1 MLLATGMHVSY
12 GHKHDLTMDET
23 TPTAYEPI
31 LSRTTTTTTTT
42 TTINT
47 SLSAEDESTPLIVRS
62 EQPVDSGKILFLKNV
77 FFNYFELLIV
87 AQKLI
92 SCCSL
97 INNYHIL
104 KYESQPKNLACLN
117 GIRVL
122 SFWWIILGHTFLFA
136 SYYSG
141 KFSLISIN

>member
-1 MLLATGMHVSY
+1 
-12 GHKHDLTMDET
+12 MDET

-31 LSRTTTTTTTT
+31 LSRTTTTTTT
-42 TTINT
+42 INA
-47 SLSAEDESTPLIVRS
+47 SLPAEDESTPLIVRS
-62 EQPVDSGKILFLKNV
+62 EQPVDSGKILFLKT
-77 FFNYFELLIV
+77 FFNYFRLLIV

-122 SFWWIILGHTFLFA
+122 SFWWVILGHTFLFA
-136 SYYSG
+136 TYYSG